1 MNGEQRYRV
10 WNKCKY
16 DIGVTL
22 INGQQLNI
30 KAGSFQLLTVNDILF
45 IESICNS
52 TKFFSAKMLVPIDN
66 AGKEIPL
73 DELGLYVDE
82 NTVTHMDDSEI
93 EAMLKKSV
101 KQIETWLNNI
111 EDMAELH
118 AIFEVAKKLDL
129 SASKLRLLNTKMPY
143 HDWLNVEE

>member
-45 IESICNS
+45 IESICS
-52 TKFFSAKMLVPIDN
+52 SIKFFSAKMLVPIDN

-93 EAMLKKSV
+93 ETMLKKSV